1 MIHHCVATCAIL
13 FIEVDNPD
21 IGLMCVMPVGMA
33 EVSTCDATVC
43 VGQKVKKGEQIGM
56 FHFGGSTHCL
66 FFRLGVNLV
75 WDMYE

>member
-1 MIHHCVATCAIL
+1 
-13 FIEVDNPD
+13 
-21 IGLMCVMPVGMA
+21 MCVMPVGMA

-75 WDMYE
+75 WDMYG